1 MQLFDESKA
10 MTQQGLVCQGL
21 NREGLC
27 PDPRLYLV
35 QNLASVFNP
44 ATGTFEHQRGT
55 LQITCPHSRPTCI
68 LVDSDDESEE
78 DRAVRAQLAV
88 IRNEIQQ
95 IKASMAADISDDEE
109 EDVAMHRQPL
119 PVKQESSCCCIC

>member
-10 MTQQGLVCQGL
+10 ITQQGLVCEGL
-21 NREGLC
+21 NRQGPC

-44 ATGTFEHQRGT
+44 ATGTFERERGT
-55 LQITCPHSRPTCI
+55 LQITCPHSRP

-78 DRAVRAQLAV
+78 ERAVRAQLAI
-88 IRNEIQQ
+88 IRKQIQQ
-95 IKASMAADISDDEE
+95 TKASMAADISDDDEE
-109 EDVAMHRQPL
+109 EDVAMHKQPL
-119 PVKQESSCCCIC
+119 PVKQESSCCSIC